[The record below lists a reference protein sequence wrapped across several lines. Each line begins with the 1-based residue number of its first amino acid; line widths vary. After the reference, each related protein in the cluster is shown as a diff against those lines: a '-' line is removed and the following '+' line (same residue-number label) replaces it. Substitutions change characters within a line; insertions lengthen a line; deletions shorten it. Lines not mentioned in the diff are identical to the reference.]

1 MILYAAGVPGVLSV
15 EPDKNWESEN
25 KDYGGFYFSNLDMI
39 FHEQYLLWLSS

>member
-25 KDYGGFYFSNLDMI
+25 KDYGGF
-39 FHEQYLLWLSS
+39 LLF